1 MFAWSESLTICAICA
16 ELAPSTALF
25 AFRGFVISPLVPGV
39 KRQTK
44 DVSTTKSILIY
55 IRDIWNDIE
64 KKNLPL
70 AAAGIAYYLL
80 LSLFPAL
87 TLLGALLSYLPVQ
100 NGLWGATS
108 FLGYVI
114 PPQIMTP
121 IVELLIRISPH
132 RAALLSFGL
141 ITTLWLA
148 SIAFKGL
155 ILGLDM
161 VHGSDVQRPLWQ
173 SRILALGLTIG
184 VGILLLIGVLLTS
197 VGTGLWA
204 YFSKLVPIGSLWLH
218 LGPYLQ
224 LVVAVLV
231 LFAAIELLYVLG
243 PSLPVSKRLTIP
255 GAVAATIMWLA
266 LAWGLG
272 LYFHYF
278 GELKFAMF
286 FGFLATPVAFMT
298 WLYSSAIAILVGAEI
313 NLRLGLARN

>member
-1 MFAWSESLTICAICA
+1 
-16 ELAPSTALF
+16 
-25 AFRGFVISPLVPGV
+25 
-39 KRQTK
+39 
-44 DVSTTKSILIY
+44 
-55 IRDIWNDIE
+55 
-64 KKNLPL
+64 
-70 AAAGIAYYLL
+70 
-80 LSLFPAL
+80 
-87 TLLGALLSYLPVQ
+87 
-100 NGLWGATS
+100 
-108 FLGYVI
+108 
-114 PPQIMTP
+114 MTP

-161 VHGSDVQRPLWQ
+161 VHGSDMQRPLWQ
-173 SRILALGLTIG
+173 SRILALGLTIA
-184 VGILLLIGVLLTS
+184 VGILLLIGVVLTS

-204 YFSKLVPIGSLWLH
+204 YFSNLMPIGSLWLY

-224 LVVAVLV
+224 LAVAVLV

-278 GELKFAMF
+278 GELKFIMF

-313 NLRLGLARN
+313 NLRLGLVRN